1 MNISRSI
8 ETVFELVLVCYEA
21 KAIEP
26 KQCAV
31 LVLSLSG
38 NCDGMELE
46 TELYKTASQFHGGL
60 NNEAYHYALNVLYAV
75 RGWQ

>member
-26 KQCAV
+26 KQCAD

-38 NCDGMELE
+38 NYDGMELE

-60 NNEAYHYALNVLYAV
+60 NDEAYQYALKVLETV
-75 RGWQ
+75 RGW